1 MLKKLLSSIVVLSVV
16 YTCHAQELLCKVKI
30 LHEKI
35 ANTDPAVFTS
45 MERGITEFMNTHKWT
60 SDEFQP
66 TEKIECNILINIT
79 SKMSGDDNGFM
90 ATLSIQATRP
100 VYNSGYNSPTV
111 NFVDKDVM
119 YHFTQF
125 SPLQFD
131 ERNITGT
138 DPLASNLT
146 AILAYYAYI
155 VIGLDYDSFSP
166 SGGTDIFKKA
176 QYIVNNAPESGSS
189 IPGWKA
195 VDGSRNRYWLI
206 DQLLSP
212 RFSEFRTYWYS
223 MHREGMDN
231 MYAKPDSARLKILS
245 GIPKMNQLMR
255 ENPNSMLMVFF
266 FNAKSDEYIKILSQL
281 PKQDR
286 VTYANMLQAM
296 DVPNAQKYAN
306 LIK

>member
-1 MLKKLLSSIVVLSVV
+1 MLKKLLSIIFLVGIAV
-16 YTCHAQELLCKVKI
+16 TAHAQELLCKVKV
-30 LHEKI
+30 LHDKI
-35 ANTDPAVFTS
+35 ANTDQAVFTS
-45 MERGITEFMNTHKWT
+45 MERGISEFMNTHKWT

-66 TEKIECNILINIT
+66 SEKIECNILINVTAKIP
-79 SKMSGDDNGFM
+79 GDDNGYR
-90 ATLSIQATRP
+90 ATLSIQASRP

-111 NFVDKDVM
+111 NFVDKDVIF
-119 YHFTQF
+119 HFTQF

-131 ERNITGT
+131 ERNITGN

-176 QYIVNNAPESGSS
+176 QYVVNNAPESGSS

-195 VDGSRNRYWLI
+195 VDGNRNRYWLI

-212 RFSEFRTYWYS
+212 RFSDFRANWYT
-223 MHREGMDN
+223 MHREGLDN
-231 MYAKPDSARLKILS
+231 MYNKPDSARAKILG
-245 GIPKMNQLMR
+245 GIMKLNQVMK
-255 ENPNSMLMVFF
+255 ENPNSMLMIFF
-266 FNAKSDEYIKILSQL
+266 FTAKSDEYIKILAQL

-286 VTYANMLQAM
+286 MTYAITLQSM
-296 DVPNAQKYAN
+296 DVPNAQKYGN
-306 LIK
+306 LIR

>member
-1 MLKKLLSSIVVLSVV
+1 MLKRFISIIIIICCGIS
-16 YTCHAQELLCKVKI
+16 TQAQELLCKVKI

-45 MERGITEFMNTHKWT
+45 MERGVSEFINTHKFT

-66 TEKIECNILINIT
+66 TEKIECNILLNVT
-79 SKMSGDDNGFM
+79 SKVPGDDNAYMG
-90 ATLSIQATRP
+90 TLSIQASRP
-100 VYNSGYNSPTV
+100 VYNSSYNSPTV
-111 NFVDKDVM
+111 NFVDKDVIF
-119 YHFTQF
+119 HFTQF

-131 ERNITGT
+131 ERNISGN

-146 AILAYYAYI
+146 AILAFYAYI

-176 QYIVNNAPESGSS
+176 QYVVNNAPESGSS

-195 VDGSRNRYWLI
+195 VDGNRNRYWLI

-212 RFSEFRTYWYS
+212 RFSDYRANWYS
-223 MHREGMDN
+223 MHREGLDN
-231 MYAKPDSARLKILS
+231 MYNKPDSARLKVLS
-245 GIPKMNQLMR
+245 GVSKLNQVMK
-255 ENPNSMLMVFF
+255 ENPNSLLMIFF
-266 FNAKSDEYIKILSQL
+266 FTAKSDEYIKILAQL
-281 PKQDR
+281 PKQER
-286 VTYANMLQAM
+286 APYVAQLQAM
-296 DVPNAQKYAN
+296 DVPNAQKYSN